1 MGQNPRGGHL
11 LKAVTKGGVAAYG
24 LAILVILMDQV
35 AKHWIVYDF
44 DLPTRMTSPVIG
56 PFHLTMVW
64 NQGVS
69 FGMLKAGHDLARW
82 ALTAFAVAAAIAM
95 AAWARKAERPL
106 MAVGLGLMIGGAIG
120 NAIDRARYGAVV
132 DFLDFTR
139 LFFPWIF
146 NIADSALT
154 VGVILLLLDS
164 LRKDAA
170 A

>member
-1 MGQNPRGGHL
+1 M
-11 LKAVTKGGVAAYG
+11 KAFTKGGVAAYG
-24 LAILVILMDQV
+24 LAILVVALDQISKQWIL
-35 AKHWIVYDF
+35 YDF
-44 DLPTRMTSPVIG
+44 DLPTRLTSEVVG
-56 PFHLTMVW
+56 PFHVTMVW

-69 FGMLKAGHDLARW
+69 FGMLRAGHDLARW
-82 ALTAFAVAAAIAM
+82 ALTVFAVAAAVAL
-95 AAWARKAERPL
+95 AVWARRATRP
-106 MAVGLGLMIGGAIG
+106 MMVAGLGLMIGGALG
-120 NAIDRARYGAVV
+120 NAIDRARFGAVV

-139 LFFPWIF
+139 LYFPWVF